1 MGSVAPI
8 TLNDLNGISLN
19 PTDLATDEL
28 VGYVGYVRNL
38 CTNLGTKN
46 DSPEGWQDWI
56 NFKSEIDNARIST
69 FTPDSIDENKTFETM
84 DLTGDNLEI
93 PNIPATMFAMWQGT
107 MLRAYAMN
115 NGFGVTPF
123 DVPNSKCEYVKCD
136 SVGLTPF
143 DLNGNKPF
151 NKTASEELVLTA

>member
-38 CTNLGTKN
+38 CTTLGTKN
-46 DSPEGWQDWI
+46 DSPEGYEDWI

-69 FTPDSIDENKTFETM
+69 FTPDAIDESNTFDTL
-84 DLTGDNLEI
+84 DLTGDNLAIPEI
-93 PNIPATMFAMWQGT
+93 PITMFAMFKGM

-115 NGFGVTPF
+115 NGYGVTPF
-123 DVPNSKCEYVKCD
+123 DIPKGKNEYVKCD

-143 DLNGNKPF
+143 DLVSKPEMVAA
-151 NKTASEELVLTA
+151 NEELVLSA

>member
-46 DSPEGWQDWI
+46 DTKEGWDDWI
-56 NFKSEIDNARIST
+56 NFKNEINNARIST

-93 PNIPATMFAMWQGT
+93 PNIPITLFAMWNNA
-107 MLRAYAMN
+107 LLYSYAMN
-115 NGFGVTPF
+115 NGKGVTPF
-123 DVPNSKCEYVKCD
+123 DVSNNKGSYIKCD
-136 SVGLTPF
+136 TVGVTPF
-143 DLNGNKPF
+143 DLNGGVPIKKNA
-151 NKTASEELVLTA
+151 NEDIVLTA

>member
-46 DSPEGWQDWI
+46 DSKEGWDDWV
-56 NFKSEIDNARIST
+56 NFKAEIDKARIST
-69 FTPDSIDENKTFETM
+69 FTPDSIDETKTFETM

-93 PNIPATMFAMWQGT
+93 PPLPITLFAMWQNA
-107 MLRAYAMN
+107 LIYSYAMN
-115 NGFGVTPF
+115 NGRGATPF
-123 DVPNSKCEYVKCD
+123 DIANKKDTYVKCD
-136 SVGLTPF
+136 TVGVTPF
-143 DLNGNKPF
+143 DLNGGIPIKKNS
-151 NKTASEELVLTA
+151 NEELVLTA

>member
-46 DSPEGWQDWI
+46 DSVEGWNDWL
-56 NFKSEIDNARIST
+56 NFKAEIDNARIST
-69 FTPDSIDENKTFETM
+69 FTPDSIDETKTFETM

-93 PNIPATMFAMWQGT
+93 PVLPITLFAMWQNALLYSYT
-107 MLRAYAMN
+107 MN
-115 NGFGVTPF
+115 NGSGVTPF
-123 DVPNSKCEYVKCD
+123 DVQNKKDSYIKCD
-136 SVGLTPF
+136 TVGITPF
-143 DLNGNKPF
+143 DLNGGIPIKKDAN
-151 NKTASEELVLTA
+151 EEIALTA